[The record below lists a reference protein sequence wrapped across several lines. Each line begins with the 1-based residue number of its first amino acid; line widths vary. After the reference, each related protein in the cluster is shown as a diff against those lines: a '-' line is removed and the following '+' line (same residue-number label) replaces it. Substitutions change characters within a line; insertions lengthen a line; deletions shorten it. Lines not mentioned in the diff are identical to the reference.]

1 MFHRMTR
8 VAVFALALGAAP
20 LAAQD
25 DDIIRAHGYSFYG
38 ELSYPEDFTH
48 FNYVNPDAPKGGAIA
63 LPAQGTFDS
72 MNPFSRKGR
81 AGALSIG
88 DI

>member
-38 ELSYPEDFTH
+38 ELSYPEDFH
-48 FNYVNPDAPKGGAIA
+48 AFQLRQPRR
-63 LPAQGTFDS
+63 AQGRGR
-72 MNPFSRKGR
+72 SRCPPKAR
-81 AGALSIG
+81 SIR
-88 DI
+88 

>member
-72 MNPFSRKGR
+72 MNPLLAQGAGGR
-81 AGALSIG
+81 AVIG